1 MTHHRGLALAVS
13 LAAAALVVAG
23 CASIPGETIPQK
35 ANLEGGAATA
45 AAVAQPARNAGPL
58 TIVRGFVNSS
68 GDPTDGH
75 AAARVYL
82 AAATQKTWDRG
93 TTPSTVDVIDSTFST
108 NGPFDMDNN
117 SATVILEAHLE
128 GTVGSNGAFQ
138 PANLGQA
145 SDYEITIHLHTETGG
160 QWRILDPPQALLMA
174 RSDFDH
180 YYRPVDVYF
189 FDQTWDVLV
198 PDLRYVIADPA
209 NGVVPRIVQLLLDGP
224 SASLKDAVQDAIP
237 QDTNLKT
244 NVDEEESGQITINLM
259 NMQDQP
265 SNTRQLMI
273 AQFLRS
279 LENYG
284 SSIAVESEGQ
294 PLVPN
299 HLSWRQTDLPNY
311 GVYIGLKATGMV
323 VANGRVLNLADGV
336 PIKGPAGEGTYNVVS
351 AAESADGTELA
362 TVTTD
367 PAGGE
372 IVRIGGIDQAETTVR
387 DLNASQFTR
396 PSWTP
401 SDANGDPSH
410 ALWTVADNTVLRVA
424 STPQNSWVASPV
436 ETSALAPYGQIT
448 DLRLSR
454 DGVRVAVVAGGNLL
468 IGAVV
473 VDQGAV
479 SIKQVRLIQPLLN
492 TVTKVDWLNQDQL
505 VIATTQPGAPVQTL
519 TVDGL
524 TVDPYTSA
532 NLSSAVT
539 DIAASDGPPVL
550 AVDAAGM
557 WESPGISEAWQPP
570 QHPQPANAVPFYP
583 G

>member
-1 MTHHRGLALAVS
+1 MTRRRDFGLAIGL
-13 LAAAALVVAG
+13 AAALVLAG
-23 CASIPGETIPQK
+23 CASIPGETLPQK
-35 ANLEGGAATA
+35 ANLEGGAAA
-45 AAVAQPARNAGPL
+45 APVVAQPARNAGPL
-58 TIVRGFVNSS
+58 TIIRGFVNSS

-82 AAATQKTWDRG
+82 AAAAQKAWNRG
-93 TTPSTVDVIDSTFST
+93 TEPSTVDIIDSTFST
-108 NGPFDMDNN
+108 NGPFDLEAN

-128 GTVGSNGAFQ
+128 GTVGSDGAFQ
-138 PANLGQA
+138 PASLSQA
-145 SDYEITIHLHTETGG
+145 SDYEITIHLHTEAGG
-160 QWRILDPPQALLMA
+160 QWRILDPPPALLMA

-198 PDLRYVIADPA
+198 PDLRYVVADPA
-209 NGVVPRIVQLLLDGP
+209 SGVVPRIVQLLLGGP
-224 SASLKDAVQDAIP
+224 SSSLKEAVQNAIP
-237 QDTNLKT
+237 GGTNLKT
-244 NVDEEESGQITINLM
+244 NVDEEESGQITINLT

-265 SNTRQLMI
+265 LNTRQLMI
-273 AQFLRS
+273 AQFVRS

-284 SSIAVESEGQ
+284 SSIAIESEGQ
-294 PLVPN
+294 PLVPS

-311 GVYIGLKATGMV
+311 GVNIGPKATGMV
-323 VANGRVLNLADGV
+323 VANGKVLGLTDGL
-336 PIKGPAGEGTYNVVS
+336 PIKGPAGEGTYNVIS
-351 AAESADGTELA
+351 AAESPDGTELA

-367 PAGGE
+367 PAGGQ
-372 IVRIGGIDQAETTVR
+372 ILRIGGINAAETTVHG
-387 DLNASQFTR
+387 LTASQFTR
-396 PSWTP
+396 PTWTP
-401 SDANGDPSH
+401 SDAAGDPSH
-410 ALWTVADNTVLRVA
+410 ALWTVADGTVLRVA

-436 ETSALAPYGQIT
+436 DESALAPYGQIT

-468 IGAVV
+468 VGAVV

-492 TVTKVDWLNQDQL
+492 AVTKVDWLNQDQL

-539 DIAASDGPPVL
+539 NIAASDGPPVL
-550 AVDAAGM
+550 AVDGAGM